1 MSDLQRKSI
10 VREDKLTQ
18 ENFRVFELIQKKV
31 SREEDIEAKIHSYF
45 ERYRRRLHRGAVK

>member
-18 ENFRVFELIQKKV
+18 ENFRIFELIQKKV
-31 SREEDIEAKIHSYF
+31 FREEDIEVKIHSYF
-45 ERYRRRLHRGAVK
+45 ERYRRRFHRGAVK

>member
-18 ENFRVFELIQKKV
+18 KKV
-31 SREEDIEAKIHSYF
+31 SREEDIEVKIHSYF